1 MKRSLVIGTI
11 RGIEIEVHIS
21 WLVVFALIT
30 WTMATT
36 FFPQS
41 YPDWSASTQWVL
53 SAIIALLLFVSV
65 LLHEL
70 SHSLVSIKMGNEV
83 KKITLFIFGGVA
95 HLEDEPDHPLNE
107 LKMAIAGP
115 AMSIFLGLLLMLAAN
130 LLGSAGVPQQ
140 VIVPL
145 AYMADVNLILA
156 IFNLVPAFPLDGG
169 RVLRAIIWHFKGDL
183 RLATKIAASAGAFFG
198 YMLIF
203 SGVFVLLSG
212 NFING
217 IWLSFIGWFIQQMS
231 QASYQQTVFTD
242 IFKNIQVK
250 DFMTP
255 EVVTVDYLQSVQELV
270 DSYFYKYKYAVF
282 PVLREGEVI
291 GIVAVDQIKKLSRD
305 SWPQT
310 PIGKVTFVLTEDLVI
325 APRENVS
332 VAMNKLFNNG
342 IGRVLVMDRDQLLGI
357 VSRTDI
363 LNYMRIRNQLDR

>member
-1 MKRSLVIGTI
+1 MKRSLVIGSV

-21 WLVVFALIT
+21 WLIVFALIT

-41 YPDWSASTQWVL
+41 YPDWSASTQWAL

-115 AMSIFLGLLLMLAAN
+115 AMSIFLGLLLMLTAN
-130 LLGSAGVPQQ
+130 LLGTAGAPEQ
-140 VIVPL
+140 VTVPL

-183 RLATKIAASAGAFFG
+183 RLATKIASSAGALFG

-203 SGVFVLLSG
+203 SGVFVLMAG
-212 NFING
+212 DFING
-217 IWLSFIGWFIQQMS
+217 IWVAFIGWFIQQMS
-231 QASYQQTVFTD
+231 QASYQQTVFSD

-282 PVLREGEVI
+282 PVLREGVVI
-291 GIVAVDQIKKLSRD
+291 GIVAVDQIKKLARD

-325 APRENVS
+325 TPRENVS

-342 IGRVLVMDRDQLLGI
+342 IGRVLVMDQGQLLGI

>member
-1 MKRSLVIGTI
+1 MKRSLVIGTV

-41 YPDWSASTQWVL
+41 YPDWSTPTQWAL
-53 SAIIALLLFVSV
+53 SAIIAILLFVSV

-95 HLEDEPDHPLNE
+95 HLEDEPAYPLNE

-115 AMSIFLGLLLMLAAN
+115 AMSIFLGLLLMLTAN
-130 LLGSAGVPQQ
+130 LLVSAGVPEQ
-140 VIVPL
+140 VTVPL
-145 AYMADVNLILA
+145 AYIADVNLILA

-212 NFING
+212 DFING
-217 IWLSFIGWFIQQMS
+217 IWVAFIGWFIQQMS
-231 QASYQQTVFTD
+231 QASYQQTVFSD

-270 DSYFYKYKYAVF
+270 DSYFYKYKYSIF
-282 PVLREGEVI
+282 PVLREGEVM
-291 GIVAVDQIKKLSRD
+291 GIVAVDQIKKLPRD

-310 PIGKVTFVLTEDLVI
+310 PIGKVTFVLTEDLLI
-325 APRENVS
+325 TPRENVS

-342 IGRVLVMDRDQLLGI
+342 IGRVLVMDRGQLLGI

-363 LNYMRIRNQLDR
+363 LNYMRIRNQLDG